1 MSNWFQVLCCS
12 FIVLDLY
19 SLHLCL
25 LNVSW
30 YCDENVLYEFISPDF
45 LILVVSLWVFL
56 SLLSLL
62 FLSFFSLSDTFKQKH
77 ISKSS
82 ERGILLFLS
91 LRLVL
96 LSWFS
101 LSFSSPSPSAHVLVF
116 PLFLDF
122 VCIANQIYAW
132 QECTE
137 LLFEI
142 RCYWWLQLT
151 FLGGKENC
159 LNSVKCDSSFTG
171 RHFPQNSFLFSP

>member
-1 MSNWFQVLCCS
+1 MLILSLNLVNLRINTLMSNWFQVLCCS

-30 YCDENVLYEFISPDF
+30 YCDANVLYEFISPDF

-101 LSFSSPSPSAHVLVF
+101 LSFFSSP
-116 PLFLDF
+116 
-122 VCIANQIYAW
+122 
-132 QECTE
+132 
-137 LLFEI
+137 I
-142 RCYWWLQLT
+142 RSC
-151 FLGGKENC
+151 LGF
-159 LNSVKCDSSFTG
+159 SSF
-171 RHFPQNSFLFSP
+171 SLFCVHCKHDLCLTRMYWTFIWN